1 MTCVATEWVARRR
14 LPSAM
19 GRARTQFLVINQGGH
34 PVYHDDTNPSAWEA
48 ATQASTQ
55 SPRETPPPLAAGRGH
70 ALCLALTACRGARR
84 STPLACRCGPA
95 WASLYAPRGP
105 PSLPPPPAPR

>member
-1 MTCVATEWVARRR
+1 MLLRLGGRRRRRCVATEWVARRR

-55 SPRETPPPLAAGRGH
+55 SPRETPPPSPRAAGT
-70 ALCLALTACRGARR
+70 L
-84 STPLACRCGPA
+84 S
-95 WASLYAPRGP
+95 ASP
-105 PSLPPPPAPR
+105 